1 MRRELRDRTI
11 KDPRAKRCSWR
22 STADGRSFE
31 LPYNAERRQSF
42 EQIIGRVDLPP
53 SKALSDATLTSVV
66 IVVPTLTHSENREEP
81 VVARIVACHVLS
93 ASINMRK
100 RINRKGR
107 VVNEHRAP
115 EESDDEAVPPG
126 EEEARKGQRDGRQLL
141 QPVQPD

>member
-53 SKALSDATLTSVV
+53 SKALSDAALASAV
-66 IVVPTLTHSENREEP
+66 IVVPTLTHRDSTRFGQSELTSFTPRA
-81 VVARIVACHVLS
+81 ARSTTVGYVHLDSTNWLECEKTTL
-93 ASINMRK
+93 
-100 RINRKGR
+100 
-107 VVNEHRAP
+107 P
-115 EESDDEAVPPG
+115 W
-126 EEEARKGQRDGRQLL
+126 
-141 QPVQPD
+141 